1 MDRATDS
8 RRRDFRRNGLHESVP
23 CSASVIAASDDCEV
37 LEILRNVLYMLQRT
51 NASKTKLDQ
60 LYRMRSLDTHLR
72 KFPLF
77 ANLPAGIFSAV
88 ADFLKERVRLI
99 RVHPGQMI
107 FREDEQ
113 ADHFYMVRIGFVK
126 VSRHMPGGEEVVN
139 YIGPEEFFGEIGLLA
154 RMPEIRKE
162 LNISDDARRPARR
175 WITSIW
181 FESTVR
187 ISNSCSVHFR
197 AIDPFLPKCR
207 NVSKRCF
214 RGCSRR
220 LTVRT
225 ARSTWRTR
233 LRRSWCERLEHN
245 RLTQARLESA
255 PLEEFLQQG
264 LMEASNLLVLDLEKC
279 TALR

>member
-1 MDRATDS
+1 
-8 RRRDFRRNGLHESVP
+8 
-23 CSASVIAASDDCEV
+23 
-37 LEILRNVLYMLQRT
+37 MLQRT

-162 LNISDDARRPARR
+162 LNISDRRTA
-175 WITSIW
+175 TC
-181 FESTVR
+181 TALDHVDLVR
-187 ISNSCSVHFR
+187 IDGQDFQFLLRAFC

-225 ARSTWRTR
+225 ARSTWKPDYADLAPAAGAQSANASPTR
-233 LRRSWCERLEHN
+233 IGAVGGVFTAGFDGSLEFAC
-245 RLTQARLESA
+245 ARFGE
-255 PLEEFLQQG
+255 
-264 LMEASNLLVLDLEKC
+264 MH
-279 TALR
+279 ALR